1 MGKRWYEN
9 WDSLEEA
16 PFSFKVL
23 GDIVLCGGKDLFD
36 SNIYAKV
43 RSYKARE
50 LEVRLARCVSRD
62 ETLTL
67 VYVSKGT

>member
-1 MGKRWYEN
+1 MGESWYKT
-9 WDSLEEA
+9 WDSLEET

-23 GDIVLCGGKDLFD
+23 GDIVLCGGKHLFD

-50 LEVRLARCVSRD
+50 LECD
-62 ETLTL
+62 
-67 VYVSKGT
+67 